1 MKVKKQHFVP
11 RFYLKSFSKNDHQIE
26 VFDKSTKKTFSSNV
40 NDIAFEK
47 FFYDY
52 DLLDNQTGKQTIEN
66 QLSQFET
73 GHAVQFQIFIQNLNS
88 GFSGLDQKK
97 LKASLS
103 EFIGVQLKRTPRSF
117 ENMDWLFKNLDS
129 GFKSKGWNIA
139 DWDEELKKFHHL
151 KQLNFSLQDLDKVI
165 VLLSNKIWVVW
176 ENNSTIPFITS
187 DFPTV
192 GYFEPTRNE
201 FEIYFPV
208 SPKFSL
214 SLFDKLKYKD
224 LKKLDGKTVS
234 LNYDNVFYYND
245 LIWRNSFRHCFS
257 VDNNFD
263 YLINTK

>member
-1 MKVKKQHFVP
+1 MKKQHFVP

-26 VFDKSTKKTFSSNV
+26 VFDKSTKKIFSSNV
-40 NDIAFEK
+40 NDIAIEK

-52 DLLDNQTGKQTIEN
+52 DLLDDQTGKQTIEN
-66 QLSQFET
+66 QLSQLET
-73 GHAVQFQIFIQNLNS
+73 GQAVQFQIFIQNLNS

-97 LKASLS
+97 LKTSLS

-117 ENMDWLFKNLDS
+117 EKMDWLLKKLDS
-129 GFKSKGWNIA
+129 GFKRKGWNIA
-139 DWDEELKKFHHL
+139 DWNEGLKNFHHL
-151 KQLNFSLQDLDKVI
+151 KQLNFSLEDLDKVI
-165 VLLSNKIWVVW
+165 VLLSNKIWIVW
-176 ENNSTIPFITS
+176 ENKSTIPFITS

-192 GYFEPTRNE
+192 GYFETNRNE

-214 SLFDKLKYKD
+214 SLFDKLKNKD
-224 LKKLDGKTVS
+224 LKRLDGKTVS
-234 LNYDNVFYYND
+234 LNYDNVLYYND

-263 YLINTK
+263 YLINT